1 MKLKIKKLHPD
12 AIIPQYQTEGA
23 ACFDLHA
30 IIPERVPRVILSS
43 SPETFRTGLAFEVP
57 DGWALLIYSRSG
69 HCFGHD
75 TRLANCVGVIDAD
88 YRGEVQVRLTRDS
101 SPSGNARV
109 VHGDR
114 IAQVMLI
121 QAPRVALVEVDEL
134 FETVRRAGGFGSTG
148 VIDASVWFSRW
159 IGTPSFASTA

>member
-88 YRGEVQVRLTRDS
+88 YRGPS
-101 SPSGNARV
+101 SVAVGATPRMIYGSSAPGVSRQAR
-109 VHGDR
+109 R
-114 IAQVMLI
+114 KA
-121 QAPRVALVEVDEL
+121 ALE
-134 FETVRRAGGFGSTG
+134 A
-148 VIDASVWFSRW
+148 I
-159 IGTPSFASTA
+159 

>member
-69 HCFGHD
+69 HGFGHD

-101 SPSGNARV
+101 SPSGNARRSEE
-109 VHGDR
+109 HTSELQSPKD
-114 IAQVMLI
+114 
-121 QAPRVALVEVDEL
+121 LVCRL
-134 FETVRRAGGFGSTG
+134 
-148 VIDASVWFSRW
+148 
-159 IGTPSFASTA
+159 